1 MTINRTLIDQALR
14 SLQVT
19 VTGKVRFRIP
29 RPTEEVE
36 VVMLEAYAKI
46 VKSRGRD
53 IAPNDTILQANIQSV
68 ARWLTDSSRRPCL
81 LLQGN
86 VGNGKTTMMQ
96 CVAATFEAFR
106 NGATS
111 MLSKDGWQLTHE
123 QRKPYERLQTLPVM
137 QLVTS
142 SRIVSA
148 ASKNNDDY
156 PRIQR
161 QMFVGIDDLGVE
173 PPTTKIY
180 GTELTPVADI
190 IYHRYDLQLPTI
202 ISTNLNDEE
211 IAGRYGVRIADR
223 LKEVCDKLVYNSPS
237 YRKQ

>member
-1 MTINRTLIDQALR
+1 MTINRTLIDQALQ
-14 SLQVT
+14 SLQAT
-19 VTGKVRFRIP
+19 TTGKVRFRIP
-29 RPTEEVE
+29 RPAEEVA

-53 IAPNDTILQANIQSV
+53 IAPNDTILQANIESV

-106 NGATS
+106 NGATG
-111 MLSKDGWQLTHE
+111 MLTTDGWRLTHE

-142 SRIVSA
+142 GRIVSA
-148 ASKNNDDY
+148 ASKNTDDY

-223 LKEVCDKLVYNSPS
+223 LKEICDKLVYNSPS
-237 YRKQ
+237 YRKR